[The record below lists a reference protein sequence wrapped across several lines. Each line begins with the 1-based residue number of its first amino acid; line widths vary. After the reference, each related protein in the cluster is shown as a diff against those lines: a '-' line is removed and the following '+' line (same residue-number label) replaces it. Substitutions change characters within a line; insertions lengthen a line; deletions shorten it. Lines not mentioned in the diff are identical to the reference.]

1 MKALLGRSDQRGA
14 LLIQAADGIQ
24 IDVQQIDR
32 RTIDLM
38 VAAAWAGPAASGL
51 LGLAEGGVAAGMVSA
66 GAGSLA
72 GTGAV
77 SLANHGGDLGAA
89 LGDTFSSD
97 SLRGAATAALTAGA
111 TRGMTD
117 RVWGTQTNSTTGAT
131 TNLNLSFGN
140 GSDIVRFAGQRATQA
155 AIDAGIRTAI
165 AGGSLG
171 DHLGDSLEN
180 AVAHVVSGVLF
191 NAVGDVSHGRFA
203 NASPEKIALHALVG
217 GLTAEAMGGDFKT
230 GALAAGANEA
240 LVEYLD
246 SHLGSDPETRTHLLT
261 TASQL
266 VGIVAA
272 ELVNGDVYQGAEIA
286 AQATRYNYL
295 RHDQLAMARAELAGC
310 DGDSDCMADVVAR
323 YQAISEEQN
332 KAAIEACSTDLA
344 ACQEHSLAAAD
355 GEYARYGDDALWDLS
370 NEALPYMQALF
381 DENIGVQNSL
391 GEATIARALE
401 EGAGLSPEVAA
412 LLAAAPVGIN
422 LRGKGNSSNIEGG
435 YSLVGANRAVIDPRK
450 FTEYA
455 LNPQH
460 PVGGSKA
467 RVFESAL
474 GFTRNN
480 ADDLMQQVR
489 QGVME
494 NTPIPGKVD
503 QFGERFTVDIPVTGP
518 AGSGV
523 VRTGWIYK
531 SGSAAPEMTTIFV
544 K

>member
-1 MKALLGRSDQRGA
+1 M
-14 LLIQAADGIQ
+14 
-24 IDVQQIDR
+24 
-32 RTIDLM
+32 
-38 VAAAWAGPAASGL
+38 
-51 LGLAEGGVAAGMVSA
+51 
-66 GAGSLA
+66 GS
-72 GTGAV
+72 
-77 SLANHGGDLGAA
+77 N
-89 LGDTFSSD
+89 TFSSD

-140 GSDIVRFAGQRATQA
+140 GSDIARFAGQRATQA

-272 ELVNGDVYQGAEIA
+272 ELVNGDVNDGAFIA
-286 AQATRYNYL
+286 GQATRYNYL
-295 RHDQLAMARAELAGC
+295 RHDQLAMARAELVGC

-412 LLAAAPVGIN
+412 LLAAAPWGVNRKATTTGYFGGAKPRNIEEAQFLAN
-422 LRGKGNSSNIEGG
+422 AQATFENSSTWTGVVRHRDELVIQRSDIELSPQNATAMKNGYAPRVKNSNGEWEQVQLHHVGRETGKMIEVTKSQNTYSPTTGG
-435 YSLVGANRAVIDPRK
+435 PLHIPGPGA
-450 FTEYA
+450 
-455 LNPQH
+455 
-460 PVGGSKA
+460 PVRQRDYTSTYWKE
-467 RVFESAL
+467 RYQEF
-474 GFTRNN
+474 
-480 ADDLMQQVR
+480 VR
-489 QGVME
+489 QGLIIE
-494 NTPIPGKVD
+494 
-503 QFGERFTVDIPVTGP
+503 
-518 AGSGV
+518 
-523 VRTGWIYK
+523 
-531 SGSAAPEMTTIFV
+531 
-544 K
+544 